1 MKASLTARIEG
12 LNHSLTKRKQI
23 LSFELSEDFRDYYD
37 EFKDKELIL
46 DIKPK
51 TSRRSLNAN
60 AFFWATLNDIAAV
73 TGEKPTDIY
82 RTFIRDV
89 PDNNTVICVASK
101 KAEAFREQW
110 EAQGLGWV
118 CDYFHR
124 PARDE
129 RATTL
134 QCYVGSSR
142 YDRSQMSRL
151 IDLALQE
158 AKQQGIPPRLSKAEI
173 QATIERWGEGAMD
186 G

>member
-1 MKASLTARIEG
+1 MKANLTARFS
-12 LNHSLTKRKQI
+12 NLTQSFSSGKQI
-23 LSFELSEDFRDYYD
+23 LALELDEDFREYADD
-37 EFKDKELIL
+37 FKDKDLAVE
-46 DIKPK
+46 IKPK
-51 TSRRSLNAN
+51 VKRRSLNAN
-60 AFFWATLNDIAAV
+60 AFFWATVNDIASV

-110 EAQGLGWV
+110 EGQGLGWI

-124 PARDE
+124 PAKDE
-129 RATTL
+129 RATNL
-134 QCYVGSSR
+134 ICYVGSSR

-151 IDLALQE
+151 VDLALQE
-158 AKQQGIPPRLSKAEI
+158 AKQQGIPPRLSRAEI
-173 QATIERWGEGAMD
+173 QATIERWGEGAMN